1 MDSIKIVC
9 PAKINL
15 DLRVFPKNNSTGYHN
30 IKSIMQT
37 ISLFDFL
44 SVKISKGNTIELSG
58 TSNEISY
65 DEKNLC
71 YKAARAFLDAVKKEC
86 KIEIFIEKN
95 IPVAAGLA
103 GGSTDAAGVIFGLN
117 KIFDYPLSLKQ
128 MHELA
133 FSLGSDLNFCLEGGT
148 KLCTGRGEKMINMP
162 FYDFKLALILPKDLK
177 ISAKEAYDA
186 FDNLKQEK
194 GLRQIYSSYDFR
206 LEEKPMLE
214 SWEKILEFLLTDIF
228 NTFGV
233 KMSDLKKYLLIKN
246 KIPVGLNNIIQQFRI
261 EQKYITDAD
270 LKDINFYQINFPE
283 LYPKQTGYISS
294 FFGGLKS
301 IINFTGTKIGC
312 NEDNDNNDP
321 MKIRTDITEEEK
333 NKIIPDSQI
342 IFNYE
347 KFKYNCNN
355 ILSIL
360 NDILIEEDIEVISTS
375 NFIKLIK
382 ERYIDNKDG
391 LNQYSLPY
399 GIDYIDHIL
408 FYLSKIKKVILF
420 NIEANNKNL
429 EFIKLTKTVSDTVTN
444 KDEAIAKT
452 LSQMELLEKRN
463 SEYEKKIEQI
473 TDKAKAQIKKGN
485 KQAARTLMIK
495 KKNYQKFLENS
506 QNTHSI
512 LEKQIFDLKNA
523 ESNANFTEVL
533 KQAVEVGKQYNANI
547 DEFAEITDDIKERK
561 DVMDEIQSGIK
572 DLNLMNENDENINK
586 ELEELEQGINENKK
600 EDEFPMANN
609 EDIVEEKIV
618 IEQVVNDAEKK

>member
-1 MDSIKIVC
+1 MDFHKMNSGPIIPRKEIKLDPKEVEE
-9 PAKINL
+9 KI
-15 DLRVFPKNNSTGYHN
+15 
-30 IKSIMQT
+30 
-37 ISLFDFL
+37 L
-44 SVKISKGNTIELSG
+44 S
-58 TSNEISY
+58 
-65 DEKNLC
+65 
-71 YKAARAFLDAVKKEC
+71 R
-86 KIEIFIEKN
+86 
-95 IPVAAGLA
+95 
-103 GGSTDAAGVIFGLN
+103 
-117 KIFDYPLSLKQ
+117 
-128 MHELA
+128 
-133 FSLGSDLNFCLEGGT
+133 
-148 KLCTGRGEKMINMP
+148 
-162 FYDFKLALILPKDLK
+162 
-177 ISAKEAYDA
+177 

-214 SWEKILEFLLTDIF
+214 SWEKILDFLLTDIF

-333 NKIIPDSQI
+333 NKIIQDSQI

-347 KFKYNCNN
+347 KFKYNCNS

-360 NDILIEEDIEVISTS
+360 NDILIEEDVEVISTS

-506 QNTHSI
+506 QNTLSI

-572 DLNLMNENDENINK
+572 DLNLMNENDEDINK

-618 IEQVVNDAEKK
+618 IEQVVNDAENK

>member
-1 MDSIKIVC
+1 MDFHKMNSGPIIPRKEIKLDPKEVEE
-9 PAKINL
+9 KI
-15 DLRVFPKNNSTGYHN
+15 
-30 IKSIMQT
+30 
-37 ISLFDFL
+37 L
-44 SVKISKGNTIELSG
+44 S
-58 TSNEISY
+58 
-65 DEKNLC
+65 
-71 YKAARAFLDAVKKEC
+71 R
-86 KIEIFIEKN
+86 
-95 IPVAAGLA
+95 
-103 GGSTDAAGVIFGLN
+103 
-117 KIFDYPLSLKQ
+117 
-128 MHELA
+128 
-133 FSLGSDLNFCLEGGT
+133 
-148 KLCTGRGEKMINMP
+148 
-162 FYDFKLALILPKDLK
+162 
-177 ISAKEAYDA
+177 

-194 GLRQIYSSYDFR
+194 GLRQIYLSYDFR

-214 SWEKILEFLLTDIF
+214 SWEKILDFLLTDIF

-506 QNTHSI
+506 QNTLSI

-572 DLNLMNENDENINK
+572 DLNLMDENDEDINK

>member
-1 MDSIKIVC
+1 MDFHKMNSGPIIPRKEIKLDPKEVEE
-9 PAKINL
+9 KI
-15 DLRVFPKNNSTGYHN
+15 
-30 IKSIMQT
+30 
-37 ISLFDFL
+37 L
-44 SVKISKGNTIELSG
+44 S
-58 TSNEISY
+58 
-65 DEKNLC
+65 
-71 YKAARAFLDAVKKEC
+71 R
-86 KIEIFIEKN
+86 
-95 IPVAAGLA
+95 
-103 GGSTDAAGVIFGLN
+103 
-117 KIFDYPLSLKQ
+117 
-128 MHELA
+128 
-133 FSLGSDLNFCLEGGT
+133 
-148 KLCTGRGEKMINMP
+148 
-162 FYDFKLALILPKDLK
+162 
-177 ISAKEAYDA
+177 

-194 GLRQIYSSYDFR
+194 GLRHIYSSYDFR

-214 SWEKILEFLLTDIF
+214 SWEKILDFLLTDIF

-360 NDILIEEDIEVISTS
+360 NDILIEEDVEVISTS

-452 LSQMELLEKRN
+452 SSQMELLEKRN

-506 QNTHSI
+506 QNTLSI

-572 DLNLMNENDENINK
+572 DLNLMNENDEDINK

>member
-1 MDSIKIVC
+1 MDFHKM
-9 PAKINL
+9 N
-15 DLRVFPKNNSTGYHN
+15 
-30 IKSIMQT
+30 
-37 ISLFDFL
+37 
-44 SVKISKGNTIELSG
+44 SG
-58 TSNEISY
+58 TIIPRKEIKL
-65 DEKNLC
+65 DPKEVEEK
-71 YKAARAFLDAVKKEC
+71 
-86 KIEIFIEKN
+86 I
-95 IPVAAGLA
+95 
-103 GGSTDAAGVIFGLN
+103 
-117 KIFDYPLSLKQ
+117 LS
-128 MHELA
+128 
-133 FSLGSDLNFCLEGGT
+133 
-148 KLCTGRGEKMINMP
+148 R
-162 FYDFKLALILPKDLK
+162 
-177 ISAKEAYDA
+177 

-214 SWEKILEFLLTDIF
+214 SWEKILDFLLTDIF

-429 EFIKLTKTVSDTVTN
+429 EFIKLTKTVSDMVTN

-506 QNTHSI
+506 QNTLSI

-533 KQAVEVGKQYNANI
+533 KQSVEVGKQYNANI

-572 DLNLMNENDENINK
+572 DLNLMNENDEDINK

>member
-1 MDSIKIVC
+1 MDFHKMNSGPIIPRKEIKLDPKEVEE
-9 PAKINL
+9 KI
-15 DLRVFPKNNSTGYHN
+15 
-30 IKSIMQT
+30 
-37 ISLFDFL
+37 L
-44 SVKISKGNTIELSG
+44 S
-58 TSNEISY
+58 
-65 DEKNLC
+65 
-71 YKAARAFLDAVKKEC
+71 R
-86 KIEIFIEKN
+86 
-95 IPVAAGLA
+95 
-103 GGSTDAAGVIFGLN
+103 
-117 KIFDYPLSLKQ
+117 
-128 MHELA
+128 
-133 FSLGSDLNFCLEGGT
+133 
-148 KLCTGRGEKMINMP
+148 
-162 FYDFKLALILPKDLK
+162 
-177 ISAKEAYDA
+177 

-214 SWEKILEFLLTDIF
+214 SWEKILDFLLTDIF

-506 QNTHSI
+506 QNTLSI

-572 DLNLMNENDENINK
+572 DLNLMNENDEDINK

>member
-1 MDSIKIVC
+1 MDFHKMNSGPIIPRKEIKLDPKEVEE
-9 PAKINL
+9 KI
-15 DLRVFPKNNSTGYHN
+15 
-30 IKSIMQT
+30 
-37 ISLFDFL
+37 L
-44 SVKISKGNTIELSG
+44 S
-58 TSNEISY
+58 
-65 DEKNLC
+65 
-71 YKAARAFLDAVKKEC
+71 R
-86 KIEIFIEKN
+86 
-95 IPVAAGLA
+95 
-103 GGSTDAAGVIFGLN
+103 
-117 KIFDYPLSLKQ
+117 
-128 MHELA
+128 
-133 FSLGSDLNFCLEGGT
+133 
-148 KLCTGRGEKMINMP
+148 
-162 FYDFKLALILPKDLK
+162 
-177 ISAKEAYDA
+177 

-214 SWEKILEFLLTDIF
+214 SWEKILDFLLTDIF

-360 NDILIEEDIEVISTS
+360 NDILIEEDVEVISTS

-429 EFIKLTKTVSDTVTN
+429 EFIKLTKTVSDMVTN

-506 QNTHSI
+506 QNTLSI

-561 DVMDEIQSGIK
+561 DVMDEIQIGIK
-572 DLNLMNENDENINK
+572 DLNLMNENDEDINK

>member
-1 MDSIKIVC
+1 MDFHKMNSGPIIPRKEIKLDPKEVEE
-9 PAKINL
+9 KI
-15 DLRVFPKNNSTGYHN
+15 
-30 IKSIMQT
+30 
-37 ISLFDFL
+37 L
-44 SVKISKGNTIELSG
+44 S
-58 TSNEISY
+58 
-65 DEKNLC
+65 
-71 YKAARAFLDAVKKEC
+71 R
-86 KIEIFIEKN
+86 
-95 IPVAAGLA
+95 
-103 GGSTDAAGVIFGLN
+103 
-117 KIFDYPLSLKQ
+117 
-128 MHELA
+128 
-133 FSLGSDLNFCLEGGT
+133 
-148 KLCTGRGEKMINMP
+148 
-162 FYDFKLALILPKDLK
+162 
-177 ISAKEAYDA
+177 

-214 SWEKILEFLLTDIF
+214 SWEKILDFLLTDIF

-360 NDILIEEDIEVISTS
+360 NDILIEEDVEVISTS

-506 QNTHSI
+506 QNTLSI
-512 LEKQIFDLKNA
+512 LEKQIIDLKNA

-572 DLNLMNENDENINK
+572 DLNLMNENDEDINK

>member
-1 MDSIKIVC
+1 MDFHKMNSGPIIPRKEIKLDPKEVEE
-9 PAKINL
+9 KI
-15 DLRVFPKNNSTGYHN
+15 
-30 IKSIMQT
+30 
-37 ISLFDFL
+37 L
-44 SVKISKGNTIELSG
+44 S
-58 TSNEISY
+58 
-65 DEKNLC
+65 
-71 YKAARAFLDAVKKEC
+71 R
-86 KIEIFIEKN
+86 
-95 IPVAAGLA
+95 
-103 GGSTDAAGVIFGLN
+103 
-117 KIFDYPLSLKQ
+117 
-128 MHELA
+128 
-133 FSLGSDLNFCLEGGT
+133 
-148 KLCTGRGEKMINMP
+148 
-162 FYDFKLALILPKDLK
+162 
-177 ISAKEAYDA
+177 

-214 SWEKILEFLLTDIF
+214 SWEKILDFLLTDIF

-399 GIDYIDHIL
+399 GIDYIEHIL

-444 KDEAIAKT
+444 KDEAIVKT

-485 KQAARTLMIK
+485 KQAARTLMTK

-506 QNTHSI
+506 QNTYSI

-533 KQAVEVGKQYNANI
+533 KQSVEVGKQYNANI
-547 DEFAEITDDIKERK
+547 DEFAEIADDIKERK

-572 DLNLMNENDENINK
+572 DLNLMNENDEDINK

>member
-1 MDSIKIVC
+1 MNSGPVIPRKE
-9 PAKINL
+9 INL
-15 DLRVFPKNNSTGYHN
+15 DPKEVEEK
-30 IKSIMQT
+30 I
-37 ISLFDFL
+37 L
-44 SVKISKGNTIELSG
+44 S
-58 TSNEISY
+58 
-65 DEKNLC
+65 
-71 YKAARAFLDAVKKEC
+71 R
-86 KIEIFIEKN
+86 
-95 IPVAAGLA
+95 
-103 GGSTDAAGVIFGLN
+103 
-117 KIFDYPLSLKQ
+117 
-128 MHELA
+128 
-133 FSLGSDLNFCLEGGT
+133 
-148 KLCTGRGEKMINMP
+148 
-162 FYDFKLALILPKDLK
+162 
-177 ISAKEAYDA
+177 

-214 SWEKILEFLLTDIF
+214 SWEKILDFLLTDIF

-233 KMSDLKKYLLIKN
+233 KMSDLKKYLFIKN
-246 KIPVGLNNIIQQFRI
+246 KIPVGLNNIIQQFRV
-261 EQKYITDAD
+261 EQKYITDSD

-301 IINFTGTKIGC
+301 IINFTGAKIGC

-333 NKIIPDSQI
+333 NKIIPDNQI

-347 KFKYNCNN
+347 KFKYNCNS

-360 NDILIEEDIEVISTS
+360 NDILIEEDIEVISTN

-382 ERYIDNKDG
+382 ERYMDNKDE
-391 LNQYSLPY
+391 LNQNSLPY
-399 GIDYIDHIL
+399 GIDYIDLIL

-429 EFIKLTKTVSDTVTN
+429 EFIKLTKSVSDIVTN

-473 TDKAKAQIKKGN
+473 TEKAKAQIKKGN
-485 KQAARTLMIK
+485 KQGARTLMVK
-495 KKNYQKFLENS
+495 KKNYLKFLENS
-506 QNTHSI
+506 QNTLGI

-523 ESNANFTEVL
+523 ESNANFTEIL

-572 DLNLMNENDENINK
+572 DLNLMNEDDEDINK
-586 ELEELEQGINENKK
+586 ELEELEKENKK

-609 EDIVEEKIV
+609 EDIVEEKII
-618 IEQVVNDAEKK
+618 IEQVTNDAEKK

>member
-1 MDSIKIVC
+1 MDFHKMNSGPIIPRKEIKLDPKEVEE
-9 PAKINL
+9 KI
-15 DLRVFPKNNSTGYHN
+15 
-30 IKSIMQT
+30 
-37 ISLFDFL
+37 L
-44 SVKISKGNTIELSG
+44 S
-58 TSNEISY
+58 
-65 DEKNLC
+65 
-71 YKAARAFLDAVKKEC
+71 R
-86 KIEIFIEKN
+86 
-95 IPVAAGLA
+95 
-103 GGSTDAAGVIFGLN
+103 
-117 KIFDYPLSLKQ
+117 
-128 MHELA
+128 
-133 FSLGSDLNFCLEGGT
+133 
-148 KLCTGRGEKMINMP
+148 
-162 FYDFKLALILPKDLK
+162 
-177 ISAKEAYDA
+177 

-214 SWEKILEFLLTDIF
+214 SWEKILDFLLTDIF

-452 LSQMELLEKRN
+452 SSQMELLEKRN

-506 QNTHSI
+506 QNTLSI

-572 DLNLMNENDENINK
+572 DLNLMNENDEDINK

>member
-1 MDSIKIVC
+1 MDFHKMNSGPIIPRKEIKLDPKEVEE
-9 PAKINL
+9 KI
-15 DLRVFPKNNSTGYHN
+15 
-30 IKSIMQT
+30 
-37 ISLFDFL
+37 L
-44 SVKISKGNTIELSG
+44 S
-58 TSNEISY
+58 
-65 DEKNLC
+65 
-71 YKAARAFLDAVKKEC
+71 R
-86 KIEIFIEKN
+86 
-95 IPVAAGLA
+95 
-103 GGSTDAAGVIFGLN
+103 
-117 KIFDYPLSLKQ
+117 
-128 MHELA
+128 
-133 FSLGSDLNFCLEGGT
+133 
-148 KLCTGRGEKMINMP
+148 
-162 FYDFKLALILPKDLK
+162 
-177 ISAKEAYDA
+177 

-214 SWEKILEFLLTDIF
+214 SWEKILDFLLTDIF

-452 LSQMELLEKRN
+452 SSQMELLEKRN

-572 DLNLMNENDENINK
+572 DLNLMNENDEDINK

>member
-1 MDSIKIVC
+1 MDFHKMNSGPIIPRKEIKLDPKEVEE
-9 PAKINL
+9 KI
-15 DLRVFPKNNSTGYHN
+15 
-30 IKSIMQT
+30 
-37 ISLFDFL
+37 L
-44 SVKISKGNTIELSG
+44 S
-58 TSNEISY
+58 
-65 DEKNLC
+65 
-71 YKAARAFLDAVKKEC
+71 R
-86 KIEIFIEKN
+86 
-95 IPVAAGLA
+95 
-103 GGSTDAAGVIFGLN
+103 
-117 KIFDYPLSLKQ
+117 
-128 MHELA
+128 
-133 FSLGSDLNFCLEGGT
+133 
-148 KLCTGRGEKMINMP
+148 
-162 FYDFKLALILPKDLK
+162 
-177 ISAKEAYDA
+177 

-214 SWEKILEFLLTDIF
+214 SWEKILDFLLTDIF

-312 NEDNDNNDP
+312 NEDNDSNDP

-360 NDILIEEDIEVISTS
+360 NDILIEEDVEVISTS
-375 NFIKLIK
+375 YFIKLIK

-452 LSQMELLEKRN
+452 SSQMELLEKRN

-506 QNTHSI
+506 QNTLSI
-512 LEKQIFDLKNA
+512 LEKQIIDLKNA
-523 ESNANFTEVL
+523 ERNANFTEVL

-572 DLNLMNENDENINK
+572 DLNLMNENDEDINK

>member
-1 MDSIKIVC
+1 MDFHKMNSGPIIPRKEIKLDPKEVEE
-9 PAKINL
+9 KI
-15 DLRVFPKNNSTGYHN
+15 
-30 IKSIMQT
+30 
-37 ISLFDFL
+37 L
-44 SVKISKGNTIELSG
+44 S
-58 TSNEISY
+58 
-65 DEKNLC
+65 
-71 YKAARAFLDAVKKEC
+71 R
-86 KIEIFIEKN
+86 
-95 IPVAAGLA
+95 
-103 GGSTDAAGVIFGLN
+103 
-117 KIFDYPLSLKQ
+117 
-128 MHELA
+128 
-133 FSLGSDLNFCLEGGT
+133 
-148 KLCTGRGEKMINMP
+148 
-162 FYDFKLALILPKDLK
+162 
-177 ISAKEAYDA
+177 

-214 SWEKILEFLLTDIF
+214 SWEKILDFLLTDIF

-333 NKIIPDSQI
+333 NKIIQDSQI

-360 NDILIEEDIEVISTS
+360 NDILIEEDVEVISTS
-375 NFIKLIK
+375 YFIKLIK

-452 LSQMELLEKRN
+452 SSQMELLEKRN

-506 QNTHSI
+506 QNTLSI

-572 DLNLMNENDENINK
+572 DLNLMNENDEDINK

>member
-1 MDSIKIVC
+1 MDFHKMNSGPIIPRKEIKLDPKEVEE
-9 PAKINL
+9 KI
-15 DLRVFPKNNSTGYHN
+15 
-30 IKSIMQT
+30 
-37 ISLFDFL
+37 L
-44 SVKISKGNTIELSG
+44 S
-58 TSNEISY
+58 
-65 DEKNLC
+65 
-71 YKAARAFLDAVKKEC
+71 R
-86 KIEIFIEKN
+86 
-95 IPVAAGLA
+95 
-103 GGSTDAAGVIFGLN
+103 
-117 KIFDYPLSLKQ
+117 
-128 MHELA
+128 
-133 FSLGSDLNFCLEGGT
+133 
-148 KLCTGRGEKMINMP
+148 
-162 FYDFKLALILPKDLK
+162 
-177 ISAKEAYDA
+177 

-214 SWEKILEFLLTDIF
+214 SWEKILDFLLTDIF

-360 NDILIEEDIEVISTS
+360 NDILIEEDVEVISTS

-452 LSQMELLEKRN
+452 SSQMELLEQRN

-506 QNTHSI
+506 QNTLSI

-572 DLNLMNENDENINK
+572 DLNLMNENDEDINK

>member
-1 MDSIKIVC
+1 MDFHKMNSGPIIPRKEIKLDPKEVEE
-9 PAKINL
+9 KI
-15 DLRVFPKNNSTGYHN
+15 
-30 IKSIMQT
+30 
-37 ISLFDFL
+37 L
-44 SVKISKGNTIELSG
+44 S
-58 TSNEISY
+58 
-65 DEKNLC
+65 
-71 YKAARAFLDAVKKEC
+71 R
-86 KIEIFIEKN
+86 
-95 IPVAAGLA
+95 
-103 GGSTDAAGVIFGLN
+103 
-117 KIFDYPLSLKQ
+117 
-128 MHELA
+128 
-133 FSLGSDLNFCLEGGT
+133 
-148 KLCTGRGEKMINMP
+148 
-162 FYDFKLALILPKDLK
+162 
-177 ISAKEAYDA
+177 

-214 SWEKILEFLLTDIF
+214 SWEKILDFLLTDIF

-360 NDILIEEDIEVISTS
+360 NDILIEEDVEVISTS
-375 NFIKLIK
+375 YFIKLIK

-452 LSQMELLEKRN
+452 SSQMELLEKRN

-506 QNTHSI
+506 QNTLSI
-512 LEKQIFDLKNA
+512 LEKQIIDLKNA

-572 DLNLMNENDENINK
+572 DLNLMNENDEDINK

>member
-1 MDSIKIVC
+1 MDFHKMNSGPIIPRKEIKLDPKEVEE
-9 PAKINL
+9 KI
-15 DLRVFPKNNSTGYHN
+15 
-30 IKSIMQT
+30 
-37 ISLFDFL
+37 L
-44 SVKISKGNTIELSG
+44 S
-58 TSNEISY
+58 
-65 DEKNLC
+65 
-71 YKAARAFLDAVKKEC
+71 R
-86 KIEIFIEKN
+86 
-95 IPVAAGLA
+95 
-103 GGSTDAAGVIFGLN
+103 
-117 KIFDYPLSLKQ
+117 
-128 MHELA
+128 
-133 FSLGSDLNFCLEGGT
+133 
-148 KLCTGRGEKMINMP
+148 
-162 FYDFKLALILPKDLK
+162 
-177 ISAKEAYDA
+177 

-214 SWEKILEFLLTDIF
+214 SWEKILDFLLTDIF

-360 NDILIEEDIEVISTS
+360 NDILIEEDVEVISTS

-506 QNTHSI
+506 QNTVSI

-572 DLNLMNENDENINK
+572 DLNLMNENDEDINK

>member
-1 MDSIKIVC
+1 MDFHKMNSGPIIPRKEIKLDPKEVEE
-9 PAKINL
+9 KI
-15 DLRVFPKNNSTGYHN
+15 
-30 IKSIMQT
+30 
-37 ISLFDFL
+37 L
-44 SVKISKGNTIELSG
+44 S
-58 TSNEISY
+58 
-65 DEKNLC
+65 
-71 YKAARAFLDAVKKEC
+71 R
-86 KIEIFIEKN
+86 
-95 IPVAAGLA
+95 
-103 GGSTDAAGVIFGLN
+103 
-117 KIFDYPLSLKQ
+117 
-128 MHELA
+128 
-133 FSLGSDLNFCLEGGT
+133 
-148 KLCTGRGEKMINMP
+148 
-162 FYDFKLALILPKDLK
+162 
-177 ISAKEAYDA
+177 

-214 SWEKILEFLLTDIF
+214 SWEKILDFLLTDIF

-360 NDILIEEDIEVISTS
+360 NDILIEEDVEVISTS

-506 QNTHSI
+506 QNTLSI

-572 DLNLMNENDENINK
+572 DLNLMNENDEDINK

-618 IEQVVNDAEKK
+618 IEQVVNDAENK

>member
-1 MDSIKIVC
+1 MDFHKMNSGPIIPRKEIKLDPKEVEE
-9 PAKINL
+9 KI
-15 DLRVFPKNNSTGYHN
+15 
-30 IKSIMQT
+30 
-37 ISLFDFL
+37 L
-44 SVKISKGNTIELSG
+44 S
-58 TSNEISY
+58 
-65 DEKNLC
+65 
-71 YKAARAFLDAVKKEC
+71 R
-86 KIEIFIEKN
+86 
-95 IPVAAGLA
+95 
-103 GGSTDAAGVIFGLN
+103 
-117 KIFDYPLSLKQ
+117 
-128 MHELA
+128 
-133 FSLGSDLNFCLEGGT
+133 
-148 KLCTGRGEKMINMP
+148 
-162 FYDFKLALILPKDLK
+162 
-177 ISAKEAYDA
+177 

-214 SWEKILEFLLTDIF
+214 SWEKILDFLLTDIF

-360 NDILIEEDIEVISTS
+360 NDILIEEDVEVISTS
-375 NFIKLIK
+375 YFIKLIK

-452 LSQMELLEKRN
+452 SSQMELLEKRN

-506 QNTHSI
+506 QNTLSI

-572 DLNLMNENDENINK
+572 DLNLMNENDEDINK

>member
-1 MDSIKIVC
+1 MDFHKMNSGPIIPRKEIKLDPKEVEE
-9 PAKINL
+9 KI
-15 DLRVFPKNNSTGYHN
+15 
-30 IKSIMQT
+30 
-37 ISLFDFL
+37 L
-44 SVKISKGNTIELSG
+44 S
-58 TSNEISY
+58 
-65 DEKNLC
+65 
-71 YKAARAFLDAVKKEC
+71 R
-86 KIEIFIEKN
+86 
-95 IPVAAGLA
+95 
-103 GGSTDAAGVIFGLN
+103 
-117 KIFDYPLSLKQ
+117 
-128 MHELA
+128 
-133 FSLGSDLNFCLEGGT
+133 
-148 KLCTGRGEKMINMP
+148 
-162 FYDFKLALILPKDLK
+162 
-177 ISAKEAYDA
+177 

-214 SWEKILEFLLTDIF
+214 SWEKILDFLLTDIF

-333 NKIIPDSQI
+333 NKITPDSQI

-452 LSQMELLEKRN
+452 SSQMELLEKRN

-506 QNTHSI
+506 QNTLSI
-512 LEKQIFDLKNA
+512 LEKQIIDLKNA
-523 ESNANFTEVL
+523 ERNANFTEVL

-572 DLNLMNENDENINK
+572 DLNLMNENDEDINK

>member
-1 MDSIKIVC
+1 MDFHKMNSGPIIPRKEIKLDPKEVEE
-9 PAKINL
+9 KI
-15 DLRVFPKNNSTGYHN
+15 
-30 IKSIMQT
+30 
-37 ISLFDFL
+37 L
-44 SVKISKGNTIELSG
+44 S
-58 TSNEISY
+58 
-65 DEKNLC
+65 
-71 YKAARAFLDAVKKEC
+71 R
-86 KIEIFIEKN
+86 
-95 IPVAAGLA
+95 
-103 GGSTDAAGVIFGLN
+103 
-117 KIFDYPLSLKQ
+117 
-128 MHELA
+128 
-133 FSLGSDLNFCLEGGT
+133 
-148 KLCTGRGEKMINMP
+148 
-162 FYDFKLALILPKDLK
+162 
-177 ISAKEAYDA
+177 

-214 SWEKILEFLLTDIF
+214 SWEKILDFLLTDIF

-360 NDILIEEDIEVISTS
+360 NDILIEEDVEVISTS

-506 QNTHSI
+506 QNTLSI

-572 DLNLMNENDENINK
+572 DLNLMNENDEDINK

>member
-1 MDSIKIVC
+1 MDFHKMNSGPIIPRKEIKLDPKEVEE
-9 PAKINL
+9 KI
-15 DLRVFPKNNSTGYHN
+15 
-30 IKSIMQT
+30 
-37 ISLFDFL
+37 L
-44 SVKISKGNTIELSG
+44 S
-58 TSNEISY
+58 
-65 DEKNLC
+65 
-71 YKAARAFLDAVKKEC
+71 R
-86 KIEIFIEKN
+86 
-95 IPVAAGLA
+95 
-103 GGSTDAAGVIFGLN
+103 
-117 KIFDYPLSLKQ
+117 
-128 MHELA
+128 
-133 FSLGSDLNFCLEGGT
+133 
-148 KLCTGRGEKMINMP
+148 
-162 FYDFKLALILPKDLK
+162 
-177 ISAKEAYDA
+177 

-214 SWEKILEFLLTDIF
+214 SWEKILDFLLTDIF

-301 IINFTGTKIGC
+301 LINFTGTKIGC

-360 NDILIEEDIEVISTS
+360 NDILIEEDVEVISTS

-420 NIEANNKNL
+420 NIEANNKTL

-506 QNTHSI
+506 QNTLSI

-572 DLNLMNENDENINK
+572 DLNLMNENDEDINK

>member
-1 MDSIKIVC
+1 MDFHKMNSGPIIPRKEIKLDPKEVEE
-9 PAKINL
+9 KI
-15 DLRVFPKNNSTGYHN
+15 
-30 IKSIMQT
+30 
-37 ISLFDFL
+37 L
-44 SVKISKGNTIELSG
+44 S
-58 TSNEISY
+58 
-65 DEKNLC
+65 
-71 YKAARAFLDAVKKEC
+71 R
-86 KIEIFIEKN
+86 
-95 IPVAAGLA
+95 
-103 GGSTDAAGVIFGLN
+103 
-117 KIFDYPLSLKQ
+117 
-128 MHELA
+128 
-133 FSLGSDLNFCLEGGT
+133 
-148 KLCTGRGEKMINMP
+148 
-162 FYDFKLALILPKDLK
+162 
-177 ISAKEAYDA
+177 

-214 SWEKILEFLLTDIF
+214 SWEKILDFLLTDIF

-452 LSQMELLEKRN
+452 SSQMELLEKRN

-506 QNTHSI
+506 QNTLSI
-512 LEKQIFDLKNA
+512 LEKQIIDLKNA

-572 DLNLMNENDENINK
+572 DLNLMNENDEDINK

>member
-1 MDSIKIVC
+1 MDFHKMNSGPIIPRKEIKLDPKEVEE
-9 PAKINL
+9 KI
-15 DLRVFPKNNSTGYHN
+15 
-30 IKSIMQT
+30 
-37 ISLFDFL
+37 L
-44 SVKISKGNTIELSG
+44 S
-58 TSNEISY
+58 
-65 DEKNLC
+65 
-71 YKAARAFLDAVKKEC
+71 R
-86 KIEIFIEKN
+86 
-95 IPVAAGLA
+95 
-103 GGSTDAAGVIFGLN
+103 
-117 KIFDYPLSLKQ
+117 
-128 MHELA
+128 
-133 FSLGSDLNFCLEGGT
+133 
-148 KLCTGRGEKMINMP
+148 
-162 FYDFKLALILPKDLK
+162 
-177 ISAKEAYDA
+177 

-214 SWEKILEFLLTDIF
+214 SWEKILDFLLTDIF

-506 QNTHSI
+506 QNTYSI

-572 DLNLMNENDENINK
+572 DLNLMDENDEDINK

>member
-1 MDSIKIVC
+1 MDFHKMNSGPIIPRKEIKLDPKEVEE
-9 PAKINL
+9 KI
-15 DLRVFPKNNSTGYHN
+15 
-30 IKSIMQT
+30 
-37 ISLFDFL
+37 L
-44 SVKISKGNTIELSG
+44 S
-58 TSNEISY
+58 
-65 DEKNLC
+65 
-71 YKAARAFLDAVKKEC
+71 R
-86 KIEIFIEKN
+86 
-95 IPVAAGLA
+95 
-103 GGSTDAAGVIFGLN
+103 
-117 KIFDYPLSLKQ
+117 
-128 MHELA
+128 
-133 FSLGSDLNFCLEGGT
+133 
-148 KLCTGRGEKMINMP
+148 
-162 FYDFKLALILPKDLK
+162 
-177 ISAKEAYDA
+177 

-214 SWEKILEFLLTDIF
+214 SWEKILDFLLTDIF

-360 NDILIEEDIEVISTS
+360 NDILIEEDVEVISTS

-452 LSQMELLEKRN
+452 SSQMELLEKRN

-506 QNTHSI
+506 QNTLSI

-572 DLNLMNENDENINK
+572 DLNLMNENDEDINK

>member
-1 MDSIKIVC
+1 MDFHKMNSGAIIPRKEIKLDPKEVEE
-9 PAKINL
+9 KI
-15 DLRVFPKNNSTGYHN
+15 
-30 IKSIMQT
+30 
-37 ISLFDFL
+37 L
-44 SVKISKGNTIELSG
+44 S
-58 TSNEISY
+58 
-65 DEKNLC
+65 
-71 YKAARAFLDAVKKEC
+71 R
-86 KIEIFIEKN
+86 
-95 IPVAAGLA
+95 
-103 GGSTDAAGVIFGLN
+103 
-117 KIFDYPLSLKQ
+117 
-128 MHELA
+128 
-133 FSLGSDLNFCLEGGT
+133 
-148 KLCTGRGEKMINMP
+148 
-162 FYDFKLALILPKDLK
+162 
-177 ISAKEAYDA
+177 

-214 SWEKILEFLLTDIF
+214 SWEKILDFLLTDIF

-452 LSQMELLEKRN
+452 SSQMELLEKRN

-506 QNTHSI
+506 QNTFSI

-523 ESNANFTEVL
+523 ESNANFTEIL

-572 DLNLMNENDENINK
+572 DLNLMNENDEDINK

>member
-1 MDSIKIVC
+1 MDFHKMNSGPIIPRKEIKLDPKEVEE
-9 PAKINL
+9 KI
-15 DLRVFPKNNSTGYHN
+15 
-30 IKSIMQT
+30 
-37 ISLFDFL
+37 L
-44 SVKISKGNTIELSG
+44 S
-58 TSNEISY
+58 
-65 DEKNLC
+65 
-71 YKAARAFLDAVKKEC
+71 R
-86 KIEIFIEKN
+86 
-95 IPVAAGLA
+95 
-103 GGSTDAAGVIFGLN
+103 
-117 KIFDYPLSLKQ
+117 
-128 MHELA
+128 
-133 FSLGSDLNFCLEGGT
+133 
-148 KLCTGRGEKMINMP
+148 
-162 FYDFKLALILPKDLK
+162 
-177 ISAKEAYDA
+177 

-214 SWEKILEFLLTDIF
+214 SWEKILDFLLTDIF

-391 LNQYSLPY
+391 LNQYTLPY

-452 LSQMELLEKRN
+452 SSQMELLEKRN

-506 QNTHSI
+506 QNTLSI
-512 LEKQIFDLKNA
+512 LEKQIIDLKNA

-572 DLNLMNENDENINK
+572 DLNLMNENDEDINK